1 MDLSSIVEARI
12 HPGIGVARI
21 GNSPEYFA
29 GPETPYPPPPEAG
42 GYRDAQGRLKRQA
55 ARFRVYGY
63 DASGAV
69 VAELT
74 SANAEIAWTVHV
86 ANKKAAWYDFDAAL
100 DLTEAALLKSCRRNA
115 EVQGK
120 DRKQLEIDPG
130 PRTVAGANQKSTP
143 FNTGKFF

>member
-100 DLTEAALLKSCRRNA
+100 DLPEAVDLKSTRRNA
-115 EVQGK
+115 PIKVKGR
-120 DRKQLEIDPG
+120 DALVIDPG
-130 PRTVAGANQKSTP
+130 SRSVSGRKSRP
-143 FNTGKFF
+143 MKFDTGS